1 VGNQARCTVRVGGK
15 RLEGQALL
23 ESSELIFRG
32 PDQFRLKIRFADI
45 KSAKVAK
52 GALHIQTSDLS
63 AIFELGAPAEKW
75 REKILHPKTRIEKL
89 GVKPNAAICL
99 LGNFAGDFLAELE
112 ACTVIR
118 DRVVANFDCL
128 FFSLESRQELTRLAK
143 LAKLL
148 RGPAALWVIYPKGQ
162 KHITENDVLAAG
174 RQAGLKD
181 VKVISFSPLQTALRF
196 VLPVSRR

>member
-1 VGNQARCTVRVGGK
+1 VGNEASCTVRVGGK

-32 PDQFRLKIRFADI
+32 PDQFRLKIRFSDI
-45 KSAKVAK
+45 KSAKVVK
-52 GALHIQTSDLS
+52 DALHIQTSHLS
-63 AIFELGAPAEKW
+63 AVLELGVPAEKW

-99 LGNFAGDFLAELE
+99 FGNFAGDFLAELE